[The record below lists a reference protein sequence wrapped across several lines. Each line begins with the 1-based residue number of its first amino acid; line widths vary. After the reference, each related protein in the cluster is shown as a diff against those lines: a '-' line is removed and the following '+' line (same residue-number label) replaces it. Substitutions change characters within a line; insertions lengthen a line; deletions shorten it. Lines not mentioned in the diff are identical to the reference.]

1 MTTRRP
7 GAGSSGCASTIAGA
21 GAALVHAAFSFWQ
34 RARAA
39 AAMAAARGWSML
51 SSASSAASANAGAVR
66 AIRPSNTTH
75 SSSATETAAS
85 MICSNRRPGHSHCRR
100 RRLRPQPSARRSCR
114 KDLQSGSSGSAQTP
128 PRQRRFLG
136 EANVESGTTQTP
148 YYYTATV
155 PQTAIRKLERTPPSF
170 KRRSRPQR
178 RSRDRVHDLHDPD

>member
-1 MTTRRP
+1 MREHYRR
-7 GAGSSGCASTIAGA
+7 GRRRIGSCRIFF
-21 GAALVHAAFSFWQ
+21 L
-34 RARAA
+34 
-39 AAMAAARGWSML
+39 AMSARGSC
-51 SSASSAASANAGAVR
+51 NGGGARMVDAFER
-66 AIRPSNTTH
+66 F
-75 SSSATETAAS
+75 E
-85 MICSNRRPGHSHCRR
+85 RRIGERR
-100 RRLRPQPSARRSCR
+100 RGTRNPAEQHNAFLICNRNGRFNDLFEPPTRAFALPPTSIAPQPSARRSCR
-114 KDLQSGSSGSAQTP
+114 KDLQSGSSGSAQTR